1 MFNIKILQKEDQS
14 ILKNL
19 FVKNPQVFNGYTDHQ
34 YQDYLIQST
43 ETMLNDK
50 LFFNV
55 GIFNKNNLVGA
66 IILKEFSTAPAWCW
80 AHHLFE
86 NRGFLINNTEMIDM
100 FKDID
105 QIIFDEM
112 ENKRKLNRWHFAY
125 NAEHLGVRSIGGID
139 RLLRFSKNF
148 KKDYNL
154 SKYHYI
160 TEHVLESNSIPKY
173 DYQKNMILNRSWPIR
188 IGFRT
193 AFKIED

>member
-1 MFNIKILQKEDQS
+1 MFNIKILQNDDQD

-19 FVKNPQVFNGYTDHQ
+19 FLKNPQVFNGYTDI
-34 YQDYLIQST
+34 DYSNHLVNSV
-43 ETMLNDK
+43 ETILTNK

-55 GIFNKNNLVGA
+55 GIFNKKDLSGV

-80 AHHLFE
+80 AHHVFE
-86 NRGFLINNTEMIDM
+86 QRGFLINNPETIEM

-125 NAEHLGVRSIGGID
+125 NAEQPGVRSIGGID
-139 RLLRFSKNF
+139 RLLKFVKHYKR
-148 KKDYNL
+148 DYNL

-160 TEHVLESNSIPKY
+160 TEDILEPNSIPKY
-173 DYQKNMILNRSWPIR
+173 DYQKNMILNRKWPIK

-193 AFKIED
+193 AFRIEN